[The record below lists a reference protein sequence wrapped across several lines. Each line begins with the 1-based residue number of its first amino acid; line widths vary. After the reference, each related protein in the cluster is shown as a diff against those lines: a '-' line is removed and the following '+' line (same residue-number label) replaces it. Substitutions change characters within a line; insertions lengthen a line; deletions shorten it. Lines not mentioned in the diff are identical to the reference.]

1 MSFIYLF
8 LAIIFEVSGTTLMKL
23 SNGFSNI
30 KYAVIML
37 IFYVLSLSTLTLA
50 LKKIQIG
57 IAYATWSGIG
67 IVLLTI
73 IGLIAFKEPINL
85 QKVIFIGFILVGTV
99 GLNLI
104 K

>member
-1 MSFIYLF
+1 MNLIYLF
-8 LAIIFEVSGTTLMKL
+8 LAIVFEVSGTTFMKL

-30 KYAVIML
+30 KYAIFML

-57 IAYATWSGIG
+57 VAYATWSGIG
-67 IVLLTI
+67 IMLITI

-85 QKVIFIGFILVGTV
+85 PKVVFISFILVGTV

>member
-1 MSFIYLF
+1 MSFVYLF
-8 LAIIFEVSGTTLMKL
+8 LAIIFEVSGTTFMKL

-37 IFYVLSLSTLTLA
+37 VFYVLSLSTLTLA

-57 IAYATWSGIG
+57 VAYATWSGIG
-67 IVLLTI
+67 IVILTI
-73 IGLIAFKEPINL
+73 VGFLVFNEPINL
-85 QKVIFIGFILVGTV
+85 KKAIFIGFILVGTV

>member
-1 MSFIYLF
+1 MSLIYLF

-30 KYAVIML
+30 KYAVFML

-57 IAYATWSGIG
+57 VAYATWSGIG
-67 IVLLTI
+67 IVLITI
-73 IGLIAFKEPINL
+73 IGFVAFKEPINL
-85 QKVIFIGFILVGTV
+85 SKVVFISFILVGTI